1 MQKCE
6 SLLRYLFIIHT
17 FRPYNPRLQGLFFFI
32 YLCVDLRHKQKHTT
46 SSNSF
51 HVSHLNKP
59 MKNSTHKQ
67 KHTADQEKLHVAF
80 TDPRR
85 NTPQTRGSSTHLI
98 TEKLLQFYNTYFFFI
113 YVQTT
118 STSTQR
124 TRELATCFTQSF
136 IFFYLYID
144 YKHRRDRSEK
154 RGPGA
159 FFSLHLIKCRI
170 LKRINERNTC

>member
-1 MQKCE
+1 MG
-6 SLLRYLFIIHT
+6 
-17 FRPYNPRLQGLFFFI
+17 NPKFTPFQIPTILDCRGYFFFI
-32 YLCVDLRHKQKHTT
+32 YLCVDHRHKQKHTT

-85 NTPQTRGSSTHLI
+85 NTQQTRGSSTHLI

-113 YVQTT
+113 YV
-118 STSTQR
+118 
-124 TRELATCFTQSF
+124 
-136 IFFYLYID
+136 
-144 YKHRRDRSEK
+144 
-154 RGPGA
+154 
-159 FFSLHLIKCRI
+159 
-170 LKRINERNTC
+170 